1 MDLSDVQG
9 KLYPQKVILDTS
21 IQTVTGEEVRAGTEI
36 CVLLC
41 EQLVVCIGDGDYL
54 NVNVGCSTRI
64 TDRFDRIYLN
74 PGNNELFAD
83 NHCNGETFKSFNELC
98 CERPRYFSCNKD
110 LFAIDENECIV
121 RVTSGEKLEFKT
133 IQANTSV
140 RKKTKTPKIVLCNRD
155 NCEIQIPSANKCS
168 FQGLE
173 DPNHYTPRELL
184 ENFPLPRQVEI
195 IDESLYRLGS
205 AYICSKELDFQSVTT
220 NYFLL
225 FTFEPKT
232 GPLFSGF
239 ELRHQVKCCELVDP
253 TAVKLSRRIDNRQVG
268 ETFSTIFL
276 FEENQ
281 DDHTVF
287 SVIGRHCST
296 PVTRLKD
303 MNIPEGKTGA
313 HEMSDSD
320 FGFAD
325 ADLESCAS
333 TLTTEIGKTCN
344 TPHFSE
350 RNNTLPKQTERKYL
364 RRLSTQEEF
373 INSIDDS
380 DTTSDRS
387 SGEYVNVQLDRE
399 ETPPLPERTYIDP
412 PIAQDDVQTN
422 SDNYV
427 AGTEPVIADERENTK
442 SEISNKEPE
451 NDQRYQRIS
460 RPESDLKSITMVELG
475 NLLKNVKLGKFADI
489 CLEEQVDGE
498 IFMEMTDEILREE
511 PFSLNRFEILKVT
524 KLKGGWNPK

>member
-1 MDLSDVQG
+1 MFLLSFI
-9 KLYPQKVILDTS
+9 KNFIHLRRNNRSFFKERNNYPCYFRKGALHNMCTFFNE
-21 IQTVTGEEVRAGTEI
+21 T
-36 CVLLC
+36 
-41 EQLVVCIGDGDYL
+41 
-54 NVNVGCSTRI
+54 
-64 TDRFDRIYLN
+64 
-74 PGNNELFAD
+74 PNNENLF
-83 NHCNGETFKSFNELC
+83 
-98 CERPRYFSCNKD
+98 
-110 LFAIDENECIV
+110 I
-121 RVTSGEKLEFKT
+121 
-133 IQANTSV
+133 
-140 RKKTKTPKIVLCNRD
+140 
-155 NCEIQIPSANKCS
+155 
-168 FQGLE
+168 FQ
-173 DPNHYTPRELL
+173 
-184 ENFPLPRQVEI
+184 
-195 IDESLYRLGS
+195 
-205 AYICSKELDFQSVTT
+205 
-220 NYFLL
+220 
-225 FTFEPKT
+225 
-232 GPLFSGF
+232 
-239 ELRHQVKCCELVDP
+239 
-253 TAVKLSRRIDNRQVG
+253 
-268 ETFSTIFL
+268 
-276 FEENQ
+276 
-281 DDHTVF
+281 
-287 SVIGRHCST
+287 
-296 PVTRLKD
+296 D

-387 SGEYVNVQLDRE
+387 SGEYVNGQLDRE

-427 AGTEPVIADERENTK
+427 AGTEPVIADEGENTK

-451 NDQRYQRIS
+451 KRSEVPRIS